1 MPFDSLSTL
10 MDNTN
15 FKLTTYPNTALENK
29 FKFSTNPLWQK
40 AWNERMEPYRDELK
54 PYFGTFFYYIK
65 NKFFLIQY

>member
-29 FKFSTNPLWQK
+29 FKLSTNPLWQK
-40 AWNERMEPYRDELK
+40 AWKERMEPYRDELK
-54 PYFGTFFYYIK
+54 PYFGTFF
-65 NKFFLIQY
+65 LLH